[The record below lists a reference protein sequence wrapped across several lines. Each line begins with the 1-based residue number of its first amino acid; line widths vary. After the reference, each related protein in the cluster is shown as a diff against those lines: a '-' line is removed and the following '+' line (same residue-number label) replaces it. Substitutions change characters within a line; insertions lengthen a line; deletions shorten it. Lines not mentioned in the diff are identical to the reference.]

1 MNIRKRSGKLE
12 KLNIDNIREQTIDAT
27 NGLNASYE
35 TLELNASLSFVNGMK
50 SSEIQYLLIKSA
62 LGLVDVDKP
71 DYVFVAGRL
80 KLYDIY
86 HQVKRTYNKSKSKTK
101 ENIYKIVTLKDYLEF
116 CKDILSYS
124 SKYNRFD
131 IKRLEN
137 AIDTSRDLLFTYNA
151 IDTFSSRYMLK
162 KKKNIVE
169 LPQHAFMSI
178 AMFIAQDEENPTEKA
193 IEFYNVMSKLE
204 ALMATPTLANG
215 RTLEGNCFSCAV
227 GSMPDDLEGIF
238 DSFKEIGL
246 GSKFGTGWGY
256 DVTRIRALGGQIRGI
271 PDASNGIVPPMK
283 IMNDI
288 SIYVDQLGVRL
299 GAIAV
304 SIESWHKDIIDY
316 LDLKKNNGD
325 ERRRAKELF
334 IAVSCSDLFMNRV
347 EKNEM
352 FTLFDPYDVPELT
365 ETFGKEFEDIY
376 TKYENDF
383 LNGKEFTN
391 TPERINA
398 KDLWKKIQKMY
409 FETGMPFLFFKD
421 NVNKV
426 HENKEEGIIRSSNL
440 CTEIFQPTNS
450 DKTILCNLASLNL
463 SKVYTKEDLER
474 VVPIVC
480 RMLDNVIDLS
490 TYPIPGT
497 EEVQKRT
504 RAVGLG
510 IAGEGEL
517 IANKQIIYGS
527 KEHLEFID
535 ELYANIAYYSDK
547 TSKELAVE
555 RGPWKEGEEHRNAYR
570 RALAPTSS
578 ISVIM
583 GTTAMHEGA
592 FDKVWIEET
601 KMGNVKMIAPNINPD
616 NFAFYVSPYDVN
628 QQDAIKATA
637 IRQKYTDQGISH
649 NIYFRPEKTNGKE
662 VFDTLI
668 LAWKLGLKSTYYLR
682 SESKKVTK
690 EPAIKTTKIACVG
703 CEN

>member
-1 MNIRKRSGKLE
+1 MLIIEEYK
-12 KLNIDNIREQTIDAT
+12 D
-27 NGLNASYE
+27 
-35 TLELNASLSFVNGMK
+35 
-50 SSEIQYLLIKSA
+50 SE
-62 LGLVDVDKP
+62 V
-71 DYVFVAGRL
+71 
-80 KLYDIY
+80 YDIK
-86 HQVKRTYNKSKSKTK
+86 VKDN
-101 ENIYKIVTLKDYLEF
+101 ENFYAN
-116 CKDILSYS
+116 DIL
-124 SKYNRFD
+124 
-131 IKRLEN
+131 
-137 AIDTSRDLLFTYNA
+137 
-151 IDTFSSRYMLK
+151 
-162 KKKNIVE
+162 
-169 LPQHAFMSI
+169 
-178 AMFIAQDEENPTEKA
+178 
-193 IEFYNVMSKLE
+193 
-204 ALMATPTLANG
+204 
-215 RTLEGNCFSCAV
+215 
-227 GSMPDDLEGIF
+227 
-238 DSFKEIGL
+238 
-246 GSKFGTGWGY
+246 
-256 DVTRIRALGGQIRGI
+256 
-271 PDASNGIVPPMK
+271 
-283 IMNDI
+283 
-288 SIYVDQLGVRL
+288 
-299 GAIAV
+299 
-304 SIESWHKDIIDY
+304 
-316 LDLKKNNGD
+316 
-325 ERRRAKELF
+325 
-334 IAVSCSDLFMNRV
+334 
-347 EKNEM
+347 
-352 FTLFDPYDVPELT
+352 
-365 ETFGKEFEDIY
+365 
-376 TKYENDF
+376 
-383 LNGKEFTN
+383 
-391 TPERINA
+391 
-398 KDLWKKIQKMY
+398 
-409 FETGMPFLFFKD
+409 
-421 NVNKV
+421 V
-426 HENKEEGIIRSSNL
+426 HN

-682 SESKKVTK
+682 SESKKVSK
-690 EPAIKTTKIACVG
+690 EPTVKTSKIACVG

>member
-27 NGLNASYE
+27 KGLDASYE
-35 TLELNASLSFVNGMK
+35 TLELNASLSFVDGMK
-50 SSEIQYLLIKSA
+50 SSEIQHLLIKSA

-86 HQVKRTYNKSKSKTK
+86 HQVKRTYGKTKSKTK
-101 ENIYKIVTLKDYLEF
+101 EDIYKIITLKDYLEF

-131 IKRLEN
+131 IERLEKEIN
-137 AIDTSRDLLFTYNA
+137 SSRDLLFTYNA

-178 AMFIAQDEENPTEKA
+178 AMFIAQDEENPTDKA

-365 ETFGKEFEDIY
+365 ETFSKEFEDIY

-391 TPERINA
+391 TPVRINA

-510 IAGEGEL
+510 VAGEGEL

-535 ELYANIAYYSDK
+535 ELYANIEYYSDK

-628 QQDAIKATA
+628 QQDAIKCTA

-662 VFDTLI
+662 VFDTLM

-690 EPAIKTTKIACVG
+690 EPTVKTSKIACVG

>member
-1 MNIRKRSGKLE
+1 MNIRKRNGKLE
-12 KLNIDNIREQTIDAT
+12 KLNISNIREQTIDAT
-27 NGLNASYE
+27 KGLNASYE
-35 TLELNASLSFVNGMK
+35 TLELNASLSFVDGMK
-50 SSEIQYLLIKSA
+50 SSEIQHLLIKSA

-86 HQVKRTYNKSKSKTK
+86 HQVKRTYSKSKSK
-101 ENIYKIVTLKDYLEF
+101 EDIYKVITLKDYLEF

-131 IKRLEN
+131 IDKLETV
-137 AIDTSRDLLFTYNA
+137 IDSSRDLLFTYNA

-162 KKKNIVE
+162 KKKKIVE

-204 ALMATPTLANG
+204 GLPATPTLANG

-352 FTLFDPYDVPELT
+352 FTLFDPYDVPELS
-365 ETFGKEFEDIY
+365 ETFSDEFESLY

-391 TPERINA
+391 TPVRINA
-398 KDLWKKIQKMY
+398 KDLWKKLQKMY

-426 HENKEEGIIRSSNL
+426 HLNKEEGIIRSSNL
-440 CTEIFQPTNS
+440 CTEIFQPTNYN
-450 DKTILCNLASLNL
+450 KTILCNLASLNL

-474 VVPIVC
+474 VVPIMM

-510 IAGEGEL
+510 VCGEGEL
-517 IANKQIIYGS
+517 LANKQIIYGS
-527 KEHLEFID
+527 EEHLEFID

-628 QQDAIKATA
+628 QQDAIKCTA

-662 VFDTLI
+662 VFDTLM